1 MIKFVVESVNITS
14 ANIMQS
20 RELLGVEP
28 KMSKNTAYPKPL
40 TTKQQ
45 PDRP

>member
-1 MIKFVVESVNITS
+1 MKFVLESVTITS

-28 KMSKNTAYPKPL
+28 KMSRNTAYPKPL
-40 TTKQQ
+40 TTKLQ
-45 PDRP
+45 PDTP

>member
-1 MIKFVVESVNITS
+1 MESVNITS

-20 RELLGVEP
+20 RELLGVES
-28 KMSKNTAYPKPL
+28 KMSRNTAYPKPL
-40 TTKQQ
+40 ITKLQ